1 MKRRN
6 LVRHFIGEPTSSMEG
21 FDIDEGYDRVDLSI
35 HGGKV
40 SFIVPSGVKD
50 DDIYDDEWLD
60 RFLGC
65 EVDLGEGYI
74 LRMTLSG
81 DCHGV
86 DVRIDRKEAH

>member
-6 LVRHFIGEPTSSMEG
+6 LVRHFIGEPTYSGEG
-21 FDIDEGYDRVDLSI
+21 ELEGNYDRVDLMI

-40 SFIVPSGVKD
+40 SFVVPSDVKD
-50 DDIYDDEWLD
+50 DEIYNDEWLD

-74 LRMTLSG
+74 LRLTLSG

-86 DVRIDRKEAH
+86 DVRIDQKKS